1 MLWWVGKWVRIIE
14 AKNIKGMQKN
24 IKESTTKVIFILRVF
39 AKPEWTCKT
48 QNRSKTQNLPNL
60 GDLVEHTPSLYIE
73 YMDHLD
79 IQSIFHNLSTSCKG
93 LIGQREGK
101 LLKKKTALLLKYTSS
116 GGCEKIS
123 EWEVSLQWVPG
134 W

>member
-39 AKPEWTCKT
+39 AKPEWTWKT
-48 QNRSKTQNLPNL
+48 QNRSKTQSLPNL
-60 GDLVEHTPSLYIE
+60 RDLVEHTPNLYIE
-73 YMDHLD
+73 YMDHLE

-93 LIGQREGK
+93 LIGQREEK
-101 LLKKKTALLLKYTSS
+101 LLAKPASLLKSTSS

-123 EWEVSLQWVPG
+123 QWEVRLQWVPG

>member
-1 MLWWVGKWVRIIE
+1 
-14 AKNIKGMQKN
+14 MQKN
-24 IKESTTKVIFILRVF
+24 IKESTTKVIFIWRVF

-60 GDLVEHTPSLYIE
+60 GDLVEHTPNLYIE
-73 YMDHLD
+73 YMDYLD

-93 LIGQREGK
+93 LIGQREEK
-101 LLKKKTALLLKYTSS
+101 LLKKKKKNPASLLKYTSS